1 MDQYNLVRMRKRGSN
16 APSKEEIK
24 ERVEQGIARNDHL
37 LLAHNQ
43 LRKEQE
49 EKEKDIDRLRESY
62 RITKKQNKIVDIL
75 LPSVSVLSV
84 LTSQSIPVSSARS
97 EQNTLSLKRA
107 LPPVKKNNVKL
118 KVVTDNNN
126 NNDDDDDGYKND
138 DCSEINQR
146 KAAVKKIKLKSLRPS
161 PKRRL
166 SQPQSMRKNVDYKDQ
181 CRSTEQERNSIPKIR
196 SEKIINSENIE
207 IPLINHLSKES
218 LISSLNMSSCS
229 QGDESAVNNIH
240 AIQSP
245 VSLISLDSAES
256 FIRNLKDMHTGIST
270 ASNSGALCTGE
281 ITERNKNGNDH
292 IYQHHHHNNYNKKEK
307 EKKMKNGRSIN
318 KNEFDFC
325 FDDMEGHSLIDDL
338 DDNLLAKKQ
347 NKLRKSLETPSSRV
361 RFVSTDGSKSGE
373 TSSSSFHEIFQSNLL
388 GLQWVSDVLESDE
401 NEIGLTMM
409 YSEGFS
415 MFMTEQ
421 GFINE

>member
-37 LLAHNQ
+37 ILAHHQ

-49 EKEKDIDRLRESY
+49 EKDKDIDRLRESY

-75 LPSVSVLSV
+75 LPSMSVLSV
-84 LTSQSIPVSSARS
+84 LTSNSIPVSSARS

-107 LPPVKKNNVKL
+107 LPPVKRNNVKL
-118 KVVTDNNN
+118 KVVTDSNS

-138 DCSEINQR
+138 DYSEVNQR

-166 SQPQSMRKNVDYKDQ
+166 SQPQSMRKNVDYREQ
-181 CRSTEQERNSIPKIR
+181 CRSIELEKVPVIKNR
-196 SEKIINSENIE
+196 SEKTVQSENAE
-207 IPLINHLSKES
+207 IPLVSLLSKES

-229 QGDESAVNNIH
+229 LGDECAINDIHAVN
-240 AIQSP
+240 SP
-245 VSLISLDSAES
+245 VSLVSLDSVDS
-256 FIRNLKDMHTGIST
+256 FIRDLKGMHTGIST
-270 ASNSGALCTGE
+270 ASNSGVLCTGE
-281 ITERNKNGNDH
+281 ITERNKGGNDH

-325 FDDMEGHSLIDDL
+325 FDDMEGQSLIDDL
-338 DDNLLAKKQ
+338 DDNLLAKKN
-347 NKLRKSLETPSSRV
+347 NKLRKSLETPNSRV

-415 MFMTEQ
+415 IFMLEQ
-421 GFINE
+421 GSTNE